1 MKKLF
6 KLLWI
11 LILLSG
17 CDQGMGKGS
26 FAQIVVVNGIEY
38 NGTEEKLEDYE
49 VDRPIGNVLKEV
61 PPNVS
66 PENFQ
71 SNFFE
76 EGAVIYAVK
85 NSTDFII
92 VKDVEENLHLL
103 QKVSGN
109 NP

>member
-6 KLLWI
+6 MLLWT
-11 LILLSG
+11 LMLMAG
-17 CDQGMGKGS
+17 CDQGTGKGS

-66 PENFQ
+66 PDNFQ

-85 NSTDFII
+85 KSMDFII
-92 VKDVEENLHLL
+92 VKDGEDNLYLL
-103 QKVSGN
+103 QKAPGN
-109 NP
+109 EQ